1 MRVPLVVFHTLVLGA
16 VTGAQAQME
25 AGFVTHERRER
36 AYYVHTP
43 MGYDETSPLPL
54 LIALH
59 PSGTSGAAGM
69 ASLTGF
75 NEIAERD
82 NFIVVYPIGPNGYWD
97 YGAGSPQW
105 AGVDDALD
113 DPGYLSKVLD
123 EVTAEYA
130 VDPQRI
136 YAAGFSNGARMAFRL
151 ACDRPDIL
159 AGIAAVAA
167 TISDDVTSACP
178 TENHVSILFMHGT
191 GDRVIPWEGKRLHI
205 GDLFISTALSAPE
218 TARFWAELN
227 DCSMEPTIE
236 LLPDSN
242 PDDRLS
248 IRRDLYSECADAT
261 EVAFYRM
268 VNGGHWWFQTPDFN
282 VSEVIWSFFEAHPRA
297 TS

>member
-1 MRVPLVVFHTLVLGA
+1 MRFALFVFVGLLLGT
-16 VTGAQAQME
+16 VSSVQAQME

-36 AYYVHTP
+36 AYYVFTP
-43 MGYDETSPLPL
+43 VGYDETSQLPL

-75 NEIAERD
+75 NEIAERE

-97 YGAGSPQW
+97 YGAGLPQW
-105 AGVDDALD
+105 ASVNDALD

-151 ACDRPDIL
+151 ACDHANRL

-167 TISDDVTSACP
+167 TISDEVTSACP
-178 TENHVSILFMHGT
+178 TENHVSVLFMHGT
-191 GDRVIPWEGKRLHI
+191 GDRVIPWEGKSLHI

-218 TARFWAELN
+218 TAR
-227 DCSMEPTIE
+227 
-236 LLPDSN
+236 
-242 PDDRLS
+242 
-248 IRRDLYSECADAT
+248 
-261 EVAFYRM
+261 
-268 VNGGHWWFQTPDFN
+268 
-282 VSEVIWSFFEAHPRA
+282 
-297 TS
+297 

>member
-1 MRVPLVVFHTLVLGA
+1 MRFALVVFVVLLGA
-16 VTGAQAQME
+16 FRGAQTQME
-25 AGFVTHERRER
+25 AGFVTHDRRER
-36 AYYVHTP
+36 AYYVYTP
-43 MGYDETSPLPL
+43 TGYEVLTPLPL

-59 PSGTSGAAGM
+59 PSSTSGAAGM

-75 NEIAERD
+75 NEIAERE
-82 NFIVVYPIGPNGYWD
+82 NFITVYPIGPNGYWD
-97 YGAGSPQW
+97 YGAGLPQW
-105 AGVDDALD
+105 DGVGDALD
-113 DPGYLSKVLD
+113 DPGYLTKVLD
-123 EVTAEYA
+123 EVTADYA
-130 VDPQRI
+130 IDTQRI

-151 ACDRPDIL
+151 ACDHADRL

-167 TISDDVTSACP
+167 TISDEVTTACS
-178 TENHVSILFMHGT
+178 TENHVSVFFMHGT
-191 GDRVIPWEGKRLHI
+191 GDRVIPWEGKPLHI

-218 TARFWAELN
+218 TAHFWAELN
-227 DCSMEPTIE
+227 GCSMEPTIE
-236 LLPDSN
+236 QLPDSA

-248 IRRDLYSECADAT
+248 IRRDVYSDCADAT